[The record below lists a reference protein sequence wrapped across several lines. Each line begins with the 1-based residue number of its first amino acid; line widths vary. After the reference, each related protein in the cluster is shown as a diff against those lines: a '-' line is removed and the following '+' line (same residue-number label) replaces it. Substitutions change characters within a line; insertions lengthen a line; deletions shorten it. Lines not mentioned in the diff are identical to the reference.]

1 MTTSKS
7 LGRKSL
13 LAFATNIMVSVFGL
27 IALIFVKRVYGYE
40 VLGMLAFALAY
51 AQAFN
56 FVSDLGF
63 GNAHQ
68 KIYNDKKIDKGVAN
82 GTLITVK
89 VILST
94 ITLLILILGFTFYEQ
109 FSNNDV
115 GNDIFRIIIV
125 LTIFK
130 VYIDNLSMIFK
141 NIFAAKIEKAKS
153 TIPKLSGR
161 FIQLLL
167 KLSFLF
173 FGFSAIYMVWA
184 EIFSAVIILLTLVYL
199 FRNDS
204 VNFTNLEYVKKYS
217 KFAIPVMFVG
227 LIGSLTQN
235 IDRILLQYF
244 EGSIEVGIYA
254 LPSRIT
260 LIILGISLAVSAI
273 LFPLFS
279 KYYSQNRLDQINELC
294 YKSVK
299 HVSIV
304 ALPLILFLIIFSEMI
319 LLALF
324 GEDAYLS
331 SLQFQILLVSSFVY
345 TITAPYSIQ
354 ILSTGF
360 LRFSF
365 YLNIFILFFN
375 FILNMIFIPD
385 SLYGYEMMGLA
396 SVGASLTTL
405 IAFSLRAIICF
416 YIANVITEAKFYFNL
431 WKHIF
436 SASLT
441 GLLLNTIS
449 NQISFSVYYLPFIF
463 VLTYFTFICVMF
475 ILGEITRKDIDKYL
489 SIINP
494 REMYRYISSEL
505 RN

>member
-1 MTTSKS
+1 MKTSQS
-7 LGRKSL
+7 LGRKGL
-13 LAFATNIMVSVFGL
+13 LSFVTNIMVSAFGL
-27 IALIFVKRVYGYE
+27 ITLIFVKNAYGYE

-56 FVSDLGF
+56 FASDLGF

-68 KIYNDKKIDKGVAN
+68 KIYNDNKIDKGVAN
-82 GTLITVK
+82 GTLITIK

-94 ITLLILILGFTFYEQ
+94 ITLLFLILGFSFYEQ
-109 FSNNDV
+109 FSNNNV
-115 GNDIFRIIIV
+115 GNDIFRLIIV

-130 VYIDNLSMIFK
+130 VYLDNLSMIFK

-153 TIPKLSGR
+153 TIPKISGR

-167 KLSFLF
+167 KLSFIF

-184 EIFSAVIILLTLVYL
+184 EIFSSLLILLLLIYF
-199 FRNDS
+199 FRND
-204 VNFTNLEYVKKYS
+204 NFNLTNLEYIKKYS

-227 LIGSLTQN
+227 LISSLTQN
-235 IDRILLQYF
+235 IDRMLLQYF
-244 EGSIEVGIYA
+244 EGSFEVGIYA

-260 LIILGISLAVSAI
+260 LIILGISLAVSGI

-279 KYYSQNRLDQINELC
+279 KYYSQKRLDLINDLC
-294 YKSVK
+294 NTSVK
-299 HVSIV
+299 HVSILV
-304 ALPLILFLIIFSEMI
+304 LPLILFLIVFSEKI

-324 GEDAYLS
+324 GDDAYLS

-345 TITAPYSIQ
+345 TITVPYSIQ

-365 YLNIFILFFN
+365 YLNIFILLLN
-375 FILNMIFIPD
+375 FILNMIFIPE
-385 SLYGYEMMGLA
+385 SLYGYEMIGLA

-405 IAFSLRAIICF
+405 IAFSLRAIVCF
-416 YIANVITEAKFYFNL
+416 YIANVITDTKFYFNI

-441 GLLLNTIS
+441 ALLLNTLS
-449 NQISFSVYYLPFIF
+449 TQISFSVYYLPLIF
-463 VLTYFTFICVMF
+463 LLTGFTFISFMF
-475 ILGEITRKDIDKYL
+475 ALGEVTRKDIEKYL

-494 REMYRYISSEL
+494 MKMYQYISSEL